1 MVRVGGGWTRAAR
14 TDFLRGKSQMLMSNP
29 TIRAPVPVVI
39 VALDP
44 GGRALM
50 TRDME
55 LIRNIFVQIRSRT
68 SVDLQAIDIP
78 DVDPAILAR
87 HIEMLHDA
95 GLIEA
100 QKSAPLHGPLIF
112 GVKDL
117 TWAGHDFA
125 AAIENDTVWNT
136 IKQKLSAKE
145 LAGLPLGIV
154 KDVAM
159 GLLSHQI
166 KSMFGL

>member
-1 MVRVGGGWTRAAR
+1 
-14 TDFLRGKSQMLMSNP
+14 
-29 TIRAPVPVVI
+29 
-39 VALDP
+39 
-44 GGRALM
+44 M

-55 LIRNIFVQIRSRT
+55 LIRNIFAQIRSRT

-100 QKSAPLHGPLIF
+100 QKLSAPLHGPLIF
-112 GVKDL
+112 AVKDL

-125 AAIENDTVWNT
+125 AAIENDTVWST
-136 IKQKLSAKE
+136 IKQKVSPKE
-145 LAGLPLGIV
+145 LAGLPLGII
-154 KDVAM
+154 KDLAM
-159 GLLSHQI
+159 GILSHQI